1 MLLFWKILFG
11 GIRSSSVWLDL
22 ALLIAR
28 LWVGIPMAFV
38 FGIGKLPPPSG
49 FVSSVAD
56 LGFPMPSFF
65 AWCAALAEIVGG
77 GLLILGVMTRP
88 AALFLG
94 FTMFVAAFMAKADLS
109 FFDPGRMNPTHFLVF
124 CVLLLLT
131 GAGRLSVDQ
140 ILRPKPDGKGLR

>member
-1 MLLFWKILFG
+1 MTLLWKIIFG
-11 GIRSSSVWLDL
+11 GIKSSSLPLDF

-38 FGIGKLPPPSG
+38 WGIGKLPPPPG
-49 FVSSVAD
+49 FVSNVGS
-56 LGFPMPSFF
+56 LGFPMPTFF
-65 AWCAALAEIVGG
+65 AWCAALSEIVGG
-77 GLLILGVMTRP
+77 ALLILGVMTRP

-109 FFDPGRMNPTHFLVF
+109 FFDPGRLNPTHFLVF
-124 CVLLLLT
+124 CTLLLLT
-131 GAGRLSVDQ
+131 GAGRLSIDQ